1 MFILNDYL
9 ADEHGIEH
17 DLEHTLLKK
26 KNFSSPKIYNA
37 NGNLSRRWYVY
48 FSFRNP
54 QTGKLQRMKNIY
66 GTANNYDSKEDRL
79 AVLTVYRNKLKQLL
93 QEGFNPF
100 EDNSKLIEKRNQKK
114 SDDKVAESIS
124 FDSIEK
130 TKESTDAVKPSISIN
145 EAFLR
150 GLKLKDKLLSDTTKK
165 SFKNR
170 IKTFTD
176 WINDN
181 HPEKKTI
188 ADIDKRVV
196 MDFLNEILERTSPRN
211 RNNYRAD
218 LSSLFQALEDD
229 DIIDGNYIKKIP
241 VLKSIPKRNKS
252 YSKEEQ
258 EKIFEHLEKHDK
270 DLLLFIKFISYNFL
284 RPIEVCRLK
293 VGDLDIK
300 NKKVS
305 FKAKNSPQKTK
316 IIPDLMLEELFDIS
330 KMDKNL
336 YLFTPEGLGGEWD
349 TELSNKRDYFTKR
362 FKTKVKDKFGLGPEY
377 GLYSFRHTF
386 ITKLYRQIRKTST
399 PFEAKSQLMQ
409 ITGHSSMKALE
420 KYLREID
427 AELPEDY
434 SELIK
439 S

>member
-1 MFILNDYL
+1 MFTLNDYL

-17 DLEHTLLKK
+17 DLEHNLLKK

-93 QEGFNPF
+93 KEGFNPF
-100 EDNSKLIEKRNQKK
+100 EDNSKLIEKRNQKS
-114 SDDKVAESIS
+114 SDEKVEEFIS
-124 FDSIEK
+124 SDSIEEPK
-130 TKESTDAVKPSISIN
+130 GSIDVAEPSISIQD
-145 EAFLR
+145 AFSR
-150 GLKLKDKLLSDTTKK
+150 GLKLKDKLLSNTTKR
-165 SFKNR
+165 SFENR
-170 IKTFTD
+170 IKNFGK
-176 WINDN
+176 WIIDN
-181 HPEKKTI
+181 HPEKTSI
-188 ADIDKRVV
+188 TEIDKRLV
-196 MDFLNEILERTSPRN
+196 MDFLNEMLGRTSPRN
-211 RNNYRAD
+211 RNNYRTD

-229 DIIDGNYIKKIP
+229 DIIEANFIKKIP
-241 VLKSIPKRNKS
+241 VLKSIPKRNKA
-252 YSKEEQ
+252 YSPEVQEE
-258 EKIFEHLEKHDK
+258 IFEYLEKHDK

-300 NKKVS
+300 HKKVN
-305 FKAKNSPQKTK
+305 FQAKNSPLKTK
-316 IIPDLMLEELFDIS
+316 IIPDIMIEEIPDLS
-330 KMDKNL
+330 KMKKGMW
-336 YLFTPEGLGGEWD
+336 LFTPEGIGGDWN
-349 TELSNKRDYFTKR
+349 TELENRRDYFTKR
-362 FKTKVKDKFGLGPEY
+362 FKRTVKDKFGLGPEF

-386 ITKLYRQIRKTST
+386 ITKLYRQIRKTAT
-399 PFEAKSQLMQ
+399 PFEAKSHLMQ
-409 ITGHSSMKALE
+409 ITGHTSMKALE

-439 S
+439 P